1 MDLNLNIAQISKIF
15 AAYLNCKKSEKHKEW
30 EGKHED
36 KLNEIFNNL
45 PSGSGID
52 SGMKFDWNKS
62 KPEKLIF
69 TFGFHHMDENGGYD
83 GWTDHTLVIT
93 PSFSSGYDLRIT
105 GKDRNM
111 VKEYLYD
118 LFYELFTINYK

>member
-1 MDLNLNIAQISKIF
+1 MDQNINIAQISKTF
-15 AAYLNCKKSEKHKEW
+15 TAYLNCKKGNNKEW

-52 SGMKFDWNKS
+52 SGIKFDWNKS

-69 TFGFHHMDENGGYD
+69 TFGYHHLNEGGFYD

-93 PSFSSGYDLRIT
+93 PSFNSGYDIRIT

-111 VKEYLYD
+111 VKDYLYD
-118 LFYELFTINYK
+118 LFNSIFTINYK